1 MKFKK
6 GQSVGK
12 LLSNIVAIILLGGT
26 FVSFI
31 VMYRIIK
38 KGRSLRKGTQEH
50 EEHTKKYEMLHKG
63 LKESSNW
70 VTAYWKLL
78 VIGRWTVTNYILI
91 VLKDYPQ
98 F

>member
-1 MKFKK
+1 MKLKK

-12 LLSNIVAIILLGGT
+12 LLSNIVAIMLLGGT
-26 FVSFI
+26 IVSFI
-31 VMYRIIK
+31 VIYRIIK
-38 KGRSLRKGTQEH
+38 KGRSLRKGTEEY
-50 EEHTKKYEMLHKG
+50 EEHTKKYEVFHKG
-63 LKESSNW
+63 LKQSSNW
-70 VTAYWKLL
+70 ATVHWKLL